1 MKAHKYLVVLM
12 GRFFHSYW
20 NVMDTR
26 INRKNAMNQKEIRE
40 KEEFLKE
47 KQTSKSVEQWPQEER
62 ELRQLQAFLSIDL
75 S

>member
-20 NVMDTR
+20 NVME
-26 INRKNAMNQKEIRE
+26 NAMNQKEIRE

>member
-1 MKAHKYLVVLM
+1 
-12 GRFFHSYW
+12 
-20 NVMDTR
+20 
-26 INRKNAMNQKEIRE
+26 MNQKEIRE

-47 KQTSKSVEQWPQEER
+47 KQTSKSVEQSPQEER